1 MSPHPPR
8 LRIRRAKVI
17 VDDEGRKIRP
27 TCESCGTDVY
37 LLEGQTSS
45 SEYIPK
51 RDLGDDLPGDSLPT
65 NRALR

>member
-51 RDLGDDLPGDSLPT
+51 RDLGDDLPGDNLPT